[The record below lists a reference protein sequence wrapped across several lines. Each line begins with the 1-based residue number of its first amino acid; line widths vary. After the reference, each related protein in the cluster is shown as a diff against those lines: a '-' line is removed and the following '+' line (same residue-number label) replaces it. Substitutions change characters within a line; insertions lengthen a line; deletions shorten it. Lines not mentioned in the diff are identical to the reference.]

1 MKTRTYADICARQ
14 GQFDEAIAI
23 YRALLERTP
32 TDEIL
37 RRRLADLEALQSG
50 ALAPPKSPQLRA
62 LEALLHRV
70 QSRRHR

>member
-23 YRALLERTP
+23 YQALIQRSP
-32 TDEIL
+32 HDEVL
-37 RRRLADLEALQSG
+37 RRRLADLEAIQSG
-50 ALAPPKSPQLRA
+50 ALAPPKSANLRA
-62 LEALLHRV
+62 LEALLHRI